1 MTGIFSMEETMRTK
15 SQVISAVVVAVL
27 ITLFTTGSAVAQRSK
42 AKAKARERNIDIT
55 TLTLTISKDGRSI
68 VDQNGKI
75 VARFVNGMRVQMAPN
90 GDISE
95 SQTMQS
101 ASSGSE
107 KRKDVKAESQQ
118 MKGCLRCHDECLIY
132 DKDGR
137 CVKWYRSCTW
147 DFDCK

>member
-1 MTGIFSMEETMRTK
+1 MTGIFSREETMRTK

-27 ITLFTTGSAVAQRSK
+27 ISLFTTGSVVAQKSK
-42 AKAKARERNIDIT
+42 PGVKARERNIDIT

-90 GDISE
+90 GDNSE
-95 SQTMQS
+95 SQKMQS
-101 ASSGSE
+101 ASSGSQ
-107 KRKDVKAESQQ
+107 KMRNVKAESWQ
-118 MKGCLRCHDECLIY
+118 MKGCLRCHPECLIY
-132 DKDGR
+132 DNNGR
-137 CVKWYRSCTW
+137 CVKWYQSCTW